1 MTAIRLKSKNPGRSR
16 RAVEAIWNRYY
27 PEFAFNSS
35 FMDEDIE
42 KFYRQEQRLSLTYNI
57 ATILAILISCLGL
70 YGLVSFMALQK
81 TREVGIRK
89 VLGASVVDI
98 VYLFSKEFTALVLV
112 AFLIAAPVGYLV
124 MHHWLQDFVYRVSIG
139 TGVFLVTLLVSLGLA
154 WATVGYKSIGA
165 ALANPADSLKTE

>member
-1 MTAIRLKSKNPGRSR
+1 MTAIRLKSSNPGRSL

-57 ATILAILISCLGL
+57 ATVLAILISCLGL

-89 VLGASVVDI
+89 VLGASVADI
-98 VYLFSKEFTALVLV
+98 VYLFSKEFVLLVGI

-139 TGVFLVTLLVSLGLA
+139 AGVFLVTLLVSLGLA
-154 WATVGYKSIGA
+154 CVTVGYKSIGA